1 MHRTSSE
8 RTPVPVATSPFDE
21 REGQFSPDG
30 QWVAYQSNE
39 SGTFEIYVQPFP
51 KAEGRWQVS
60 QGGGVQVR
68 WHPDG
73 HELFYMGLDGRL
85 FAAPVSMNTGGAVQ
99 TGTSVPLFNPVTA
112 GGAIPGTDR
121 QQYSVARDGR
131 FLAMVRPDGSSTAQI
146 EVILNWSKARGL
158 TPTSTPSGRR

>member
-1 MHRTSSE
+1 MSE
-8 RTPVPVATSPFDE
+8 TGASGAPVPVATGPFDE

-30 QWVAYQSNE
+30 KWVAYQSNE

-51 KAEGRWQVS
+51 KGDSRWQVS

-68 WHPDG
+68 WRPDG

-85 FAAPVSMNTGGAVQ
+85 FAAPTSGSKGGVLQ
-99 TGTSVPLFNPVTA
+99 TGTPVPLFNPLTA

-131 FLAMVRPDGSSTAQI
+131 FLAMIRPDSGSTSQI
-146 EVILNWSKARGL
+146 EVILNWRKG
-158 TPTSTPSGRR
+158 